1 MSRTGLHDE
10 SMSKTRTVFGVLVLT
25 AVVALAVIAVPVWAA
40 ATVIR
45 GTEEVPIGD
54 NNLTDEC
61 RPGITGEL
69 SGTEVTSFHS
79 TETANGFHIAGTT
92 TDTGRIDWSDGSYTI
107 IGSVDHF
114 ALNLGPHPT
123 VNPLAH
129 KDSGDTYSASGEF
142 LFRLTFH
149 SVERV
154 TVVGGIPHAEFERGH
169 VHVFGMNC

>member
-1 MSRTGLHDE
+1 MHDE
-10 SMSKTRTVFGVLVLT
+10 PMSKTRTLFGVLVLP
-25 AVVALAVIAVPVWAA
+25 AVVALAVTALPVWAA
-40 ATVIR
+40 ATVVR

-54 NNLTDEC
+54 TNLTDEC

-69 SGTEVTSFHS
+69 SGTAVTRFRS

-92 TDTGRIDWSDGSYTI
+92 TDTGRIDWSDGSYTV
-107 IGSVDHF
+107 IGSVNHF
-114 ALNLGPHPT
+114 ALNVGSHTT

-129 KDSGDTYSASGEF
+129 RDFGDTYSASGEF

-169 VHVFGMNC
+169 VHVFGNC

>member
-1 MSRTGLHDE
+1 MHDE
-10 SMSKTRTVFGVLVLT
+10 PMSKTRALFGVLVLT
-25 AVVALAVIAVPVWAA
+25 AVVALAVTALPGWAA
-40 ATVIR
+40 ATVVR
-45 GTEEVPIGD
+45 GTEEMPIGQT
-54 NNLTDEC
+54 NLTDEC

-69 SGTEVTSFHS
+69 SGTTVTRFRS

-114 ALNLGPHPT
+114 AFNTGPRTT
-123 VNPLAH
+123 VFNLAH
-129 KDSGDTYSASGEF
+129 KDSGDTFSASGAF

-169 VHVFGMNC
+169 VHIFGNC